1 MTGPHQVESDEL
13 VERAAAGDESA
24 RQQLLGAHRDRLKR
38 MVAAHL
44 DRRLAARVDPSDIVQ
59 EALLDAYR
67 DFSEYLATRPIPVY
81 PWLRQ
86 LAWERLLK
94 CHRAHVKVQ
103 KRSVGREQP
112 WELQIPDE
120 SALRLADCLVAAGT
134 SPSRR
139 LIRDELR
146 DRVRAALAAAPPRD
160 REVLIMRHLE
170 EMSAAEIA
178 AALGIT
184 ERAAKARHTRA
195 LERLRGL
202 LDSHSN
208 QAQRTP

>member
-1 MTGPHQVESDEL
+1 MTADHPDTEEL
-13 VERAAAGDESA
+13 LDRAGRGDGAA
-24 RQQLLGAHRDRLKR
+24 RQRLLTRHRHRLR
-38 MVAAHL
+38 QMITVRL

-59 EALLDAYR
+59 EALLDAHR
-67 DFSEYLATRPIPVY
+67 DLSDYLHRRPLPLY

-94 CHRAHVKVQ
+94 WHRAHIAVQ
-103 KRSVGREQP
+103 KRSIGREEAWDLALP
-112 WELQIPDE
+112 EE
-120 SALRLADCLVAAGT
+120 SAVQLAHRLIAAGT

-139 LIRDELR
+139 LIREELR
-146 DRVRAALAAAPPRD
+146 QRVRAALEAASPRD
-160 REVLIMRHLE
+160 REILVMRHLE

-195 LERLRGL
+195 LERLRIL
-202 LDSHSN
+202 LDEHSS
-208 QAQRTP
+208 QGERLP

>member
-1 MTGPHQVESDEL
+1 MAGPHQPEVEEL
-13 VERAAAGDESA
+13 IERAARGDDA
-24 RQQLLGAHRDRLKR
+24 AQHQLLAQHRDRLKR
-38 MVAAHL
+38 MVAVHL

-59 EALLDAYR
+59 EALLDAHR
-67 DFSEYLATRPIPVY
+67 DLSDYLRRRPLPVY

-94 CHRAHVKVQ
+94 WHRAHITVQ
-103 KRSVGREQP
+103 KRSVGREEP
-112 WELQIPDE
+112 WDLALPEE
-120 SALRLADCLVAAGT
+120 SAVQLAHRLIAAGT

-146 DRVRAALAAAPPRD
+146 QRVRAALGSASPRD
-160 REVLIMRHLE
+160 REVLVMRHLE

-202 LDSHSN
+202 LGEDSS
-208 QAQRTP
+208 QGERLP

>member
-1 MTGPHQVESDEL
+1 MGPHRPESEEL
-13 VERAAAGDESA
+13 IERAARGDDAA
-24 RQQLLGAHRDRLKR
+24 RHQLLIRHRDRLKR

-59 EALLDAYR
+59 EALFDAHR
-67 DFSEYLATRPIPVY
+67 DLSDYLRRRPLPLY

-94 CHRAHVKVQ
+94 WHRAHVQVQ
-103 KRSVGREQP
+103 KRSVGREEP
-112 WELQIPDE
+112 RDLDLPEE
-120 SALRLADCLVAAGT
+120 SAVQLAQRLIAAGT

-146 DRVRAALAAAPPRD
+146 QRVRAALESAPPRD
-160 REVLIMRHLE
+160 RQILVMRHLE
-170 EMSAAEIA
+170 EMSAGEIA
-178 AALGIT
+178 ASLGIT

-195 LERLRGL
+195 LERLRSL
-202 LDSHSN
+202 LGED
-208 QAQRTP
+208 

>member
-1 MTGPHQVESDEL
+1 MTGPYQPETEEL
-13 VERAAAGDESA
+13 IERAARGEDAA
-24 RQQLLGAHRDRLKR
+24 RHELLIQHRDRLKR

-67 DFSEYLATRPIPVY
+67 ELSDYLRHRPLPVY

-94 CHRAHVKVQ
+94 WHRAHIQVQ
-103 KRSVGREQP
+103 KRSVGREEP
-112 WELQIPDE
+112 WDQALPEE
-120 SALRLADCLVAAGT
+120 SAVRLAQRLIAAGT

-139 LIRDELR
+139 LLRDELR
-146 DRVRAALAAAPPRD
+146 QRVRAALEAMSPRD
-160 REVLIMRHLE
+160 REILVMRHLE
-170 EMSAAEIA
+170 AMSAAEIA
-178 AALGIT
+178 ASLGIT

-202 LDSHSN
+202 LSEDSSHEAGS
-208 QAQRTP
+208 P

>member
-1 MTGPHQVESDEL
+1 MMGPHGSEADEL
-13 VERAAAGDESA
+13 VERAARGDDAA
-24 RQQLLGAHRDRLKR
+24 RHELLAQHRDRLKR
-38 MVAAHL
+38 MVAVHL

-59 EALLDAYR
+59 EALLDAHR
-67 DFSEYLATRPIPVY
+67 ELSDYLSRRPLPLY

-94 CHRAHVKVQ
+94 CHRAHIRAQ
-103 KRSVGREQP
+103 RRSIGREEP
-112 WELQIPDE
+112 GDWVLPEE
-120 SALRLADCLVAAGT
+120 SAVLLAHRLIAAGT

-146 DRVRAALAAAPPRD
+146 QRVRTALEAMSPRD
-160 REVLIMRHLE
+160 REVLVMRHLE

-195 LERLRGL
+195 LERLRGR
-202 LDSHSN
+202 LDADSS
-208 QAQRTP
+208 RGEGRP

>member
-1 MTGPHQVESDEL
+1 MGPHQPETEEL
-13 VERAAAGDESA
+13 IERAARGDDAA
-24 RQQLLGAHRDRLKR
+24 RHQLLIRHRDRLKR

-59 EALLDAYR
+59 EALLDAHR
-67 DFSEYLATRPIPVY
+67 ELSDYLRRRPY

-94 CHRAHVKVQ
+94 WHRAHVQVQ
-103 KRSVGREQP
+103 KRSVGREEP
-112 WELQIPDE
+112 RDLDLPEE
-120 SALRLADCLVAAGT
+120 SAVQLAQRLIAVGT

-146 DRVRAALAAAPPRD
+146 QRIRAALESAPPRD
-160 REVLIMRHLE
+160 RQILVMRHLE
-170 EMSAAEIA
+170 EMSAGEIA
-178 AALGIT
+178 ASLGIT

-195 LERLRGL
+195 LERLRSL
-202 LDSHSN
+202 LGEE
-208 QAQRTP
+208 

>member
-1 MTGPHQVESDEL
+1 MVEPHRVEADEL
-13 VERAAAGDESA
+13 VERAACGDDAA
-24 RQQLLGAHRDRLKR
+24 RHLLLARHRDRLKR
-38 MVAAHL
+38 MVAVHL

-59 EALLDAYR
+59 EALLDAHR
-67 DFSEYLATRPIPVY
+67 DLSDYLRRRPLPLY

-94 CHRAHVKVQ
+94 WHRAHIRVQ
-103 KRSVGREQP
+103 KRSVGRE
-112 WELQIPDE
+112 ELRDLALPEE
-120 SALRLADCLVAAGT
+120 SAVQLAHCLIAAGT

-146 DRVRAALAAAPPRD
+146 QRVRAALEAASPRD
-160 REVLIMRHLE
+160 REVLVMRHLE
-170 EMSAAEIA
+170 EMTAAEIA
-178 AALGIT
+178 ATLGIT

-202 LDSHSN
+202 LDDDSS
-208 QAQRTP
+208 RGEGPP

>member
-1 MTGPHQVESDEL
+1 MTQPHQPGAEEL
-13 VERAAAGDESA
+13 IERAARGDDAAGH
-24 RQQLLGAHRDRLKR
+24 QLLVQHRDRLKR
-38 MVAAHL
+38 MVAVHL

-59 EALLDAYR
+59 EALLDAHR
-67 DFSEYLATRPIPVY
+67 DLSDYLRRRPLPVY

-94 CHRAHVKVQ
+94 WHRAHITVQ
-103 KRSVGREQP
+103 KRSVGREEP
-112 WELQIPDE
+112 WELALPEE
-120 SALRLADCLVAAGT
+120 SAVNLAQRLIAAGT

-146 DRVRAALAAAPPRD
+146 QRVRAALEATSPRD
-160 REVLIMRHLE
+160 REILVMRYLE

-178 AALGIT
+178 ASLGIT

-202 LDSHSN
+202 LGEDSS
-208 QAQRTP
+208 QGEGLP

>member
-1 MTGPHQVESDEL
+1 MGPIRPETDEL
-13 VERAAAGDESA
+13 IERAARGDGAA
-24 RQQLLGAHRDRLKR
+24 RHDLLARHRDRLKR
-38 MVAAHL
+38 MVAVRL

-59 EALLDAYR
+59 EALLDAHR
-67 DFSEYLATRPIPVY
+67 DLSDYLHRRPLPLY

-94 CHRAHVKVQ
+94 WHRAHLRAQ
-103 KRSVGREQP
+103 KRSVGREEP
-112 WELQIPDE
+112 RELALPEE
-120 SALRLADCLVAAGT
+120 SAVLLAHRLIAAGT

-146 DRVRAALAAAPPRD
+146 QRIRAALEAAPPRD
-160 REVLIMRHLE
+160 REVLVMRHLE
-170 EMSAAEIA
+170 EMTAAEIA

-202 LDSHSN
+202 LDEGSS
-208 QAQRTP
+208 

>member
-1 MTGPHQVESDEL
+1 MAEPKRPEADEL
-13 VERAAAGDESA
+13 VERAASGDDAA
-24 RQQLLGAHRDRLKR
+24 RHELLARHRDRLKR
-38 MVAAHL
+38 MVAVHL

-67 DFSEYLATRPIPVY
+67 DLPDYLRLRPLPLY

-94 CHRAHVKVQ
+94 CHRAHIRTQ
-103 KRSVGREQP
+103 RRSVGREEP
-112 WELQIPDE
+112 GDRPLPEE
-120 SALRLADCLVAAGT
+120 SAVLLAHRLIAGGT

-139 LIRDELR
+139 MIRDELR
-146 DRVRAALAAAPPRD
+146 QRVRAALEAMAPRD
-160 REVLIMRHLE
+160 REVLVMRHLE

-178 AALGIT
+178 VALGIT

-195 LERLRGL
+195 LERLRGV
-202 LDSHSN
+202 LDGDTG
-208 QAQRTP
+208 RGEGLP

>member
-1 MTGPHQVESDEL
+1 MTGPHQPENDDL
-13 VERAAAGDESA
+13 IDRAARGEDAA
-24 RQQLLGAHRDRLKR
+24 RHQLLIQHRDRLKR
-38 MVAAHL
+38 MVAVHL

-67 DFSEYLATRPIPVY
+67 ELSDYLRRRPLPIY

-86 LAWERLLK
+86 LAWERFLK
-94 CHRAHVKVQ
+94 WHRAHIIVQ
-103 KRSVGREQP
+103 KRSVGREEHWDLALP
-112 WELQIPDE
+112 EE
-120 SALRLADCLVAAGT
+120 SAVELAQRLIAPGT

-139 LIRDELR
+139 LIREELR
-146 DRVRAALAAAPPRD
+146 QRVRAVLEGMSPRD
-160 REVLIMRHLE
+160 REILVMRHLE

-195 LERLRGL
+195 LERLRSLLGEDSSAGEGL
-202 LDSHSN
+202 
-208 QAQRTP
+208 P

>member
-1 MTGPHQVESDEL
+1 MTGPHGPETEEL
-13 VERAAAGDESA
+13 VERAARGDDAA
-24 RQQLLGAHRDRLKR
+24 RHLLLARHRDRLKR
-38 MVAAHL
+38 MVAVHL

-59 EALLDAYR
+59 EALLDAHR
-67 DFSEYLATRPIPVY
+67 ELSDYLRRRPLPLY

-94 CHRAHVKVQ
+94 WHRAHIRAQ

-112 WELQIPDE
+112 GDLALPEE
-120 SALRLADCLVAAGT
+120 SAVLLAHRLIAAGT

-146 DRVRAALAAAPPRD
+146 QRVRAALETMTPRD
-160 REVLIMRHLE
+160 REVLVMRHLE
-170 EMSAAEIA
+170 EMTAAEIA

-202 LDSHSN
+202 LDEGSS
-208 QAQRTP
+208 RGEGPP

>member
-1 MTGPHQVESDEL
+1 MREPYGPETDEL
-13 VERAAAGDESA
+13 VERAARGEDAA
-24 RQQLLGAHRDRLKR
+24 RHQLLARHRDRLKR
-38 MVAAHL
+38 MVAVHL

-59 EALLDAYR
+59 EALLDAHR
-67 DFSEYLATRPIPVY
+67 ELSDYLRSRPLPLY

-94 CHRAHVKVQ
+94 WHRAHIRVQ
-103 KRSVGREQP
+103 KRSVGREESRDLALP
-112 WELQIPDE
+112 EE
-120 SALRLADCLVAAGT
+120 SAMLLAHRLIAAGT

-146 DRVRAALAAAPPRD
+146 QRVRAALEAAPPRD
-160 REVLIMRHLE
+160 REVLVMRHLE

-178 AALGIT
+178 ATLGIT

-195 LERLRGL
+195 LERLRNL
-202 LDSHSN
+202 LDDDPSQHEGL
-208 QAQRTP
+208 P